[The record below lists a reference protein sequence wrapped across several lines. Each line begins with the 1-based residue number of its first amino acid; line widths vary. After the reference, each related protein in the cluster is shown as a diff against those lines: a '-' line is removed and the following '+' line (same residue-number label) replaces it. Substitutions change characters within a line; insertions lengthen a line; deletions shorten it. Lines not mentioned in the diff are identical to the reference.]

1 MSHFNIDVKQVN
13 LFDKFCSHNNNYTG
27 CYQCRSASPLQLV
40 VADYTINSFGVDC
53 YYTFVVNTL
62 YNNVAPTLINTVQN
76 NVLQLNGN
84 CQSQVTLTY
93 DIHRANTMAT
103 IDSGA
108 GISCLGKQLFQL
120 LFPESKLKMTPT
132 KYSLRGAGGN
142 QLAALGEIYLGCTIA
157 TIKHSISFVVIDD
170 SECLL
175 IGWPDIKRYQMVIN
189 SSRNSVLVGGLYC
202 DRLLSNYPRKSISIR
217 LEVISFPD
225 IYYHGTAIKIMVRP
239 LFNQN
244 NIILL
249 TQ

>member
-120 LFPESKLKMTPT
+120 LFPESKLKIP
-132 KYSLRGAGGN
+132 LGA
-142 QLAALGEIYLGCTIA
+142 TM
-157 TIKHSISFVVIDD
+157 IDIPFGMKT
-170 SECLL
+170 S
-175 IGWPDIKRYQMVIN
+175 
-189 SSRNSVLVGGLYC
+189 
-202 DRLLSNYPRKSISIR
+202 
-217 LEVISFPD
+217 
-225 IYYHGTAIKIMVRP
+225 
-239 LFNQN
+239 
-244 NIILL
+244 
-249 TQ
+249 